1 MQGLINV
8 GSKDFSGNKPK
19 KLTGFCRNF
28 ARSRFLL
35 LLILPGFL
43 YYLVFHYIPM
53 YGVIIAFKDY
63 NFFDGILGSPWAA
76 SNGLEHFL
84 ELFQSPAFYRVF
96 RNTVLLSLFTI
107 IFSFPAPIILALS
120 LNEIT
125 NGKWRR
131 IVQTVSY
138 LPHFISTVVIC
149 GMIFNFLSLHG
160 IVNQILSLFG
170 REKILFLMEPGY
182 FRAIYVL
189 SDIWQRMGWGS
200 IVYLAALAGVDPQ
213 LYEAAAVDG
222 ANRWHR
228 ILHINI
234 PALVPT
240 AIVLL
245 ILNMGGMMN
254 VGFEKVLLLY
264 QPSTYETADVI
275 GTYIYRRGIL
285 GAEFS
290 FSTAVGL
297 FQSAIGFTLV
307 VVTNRIARKF
317 SDISLW

>member
-1 MQGLINV
+1 M
-8 GSKDFSGNKPK
+8 
-19 KLTGFCRNF
+19 
-28 ARSRFLL
+28 
-35 LLILPGFL
+35 LILPGFL

-76 SNGLEHFL
+76 KNGLAHFI
-84 ELFQSPAFYRVF
+84 ELLQSPVFYRVL
-96 RNTVLLSLFTI
+96 RNTVLLSLSTI
-107 IFSFPAPIILALS
+107 VFSFPAPIILALS

-131 IVQTVSY
+131 MVQTVSY

-213 LYEAAAVDG
+213 LYEAAEIDG

-245 ILNMGGMMN
+245 ILNMGGVMN

-290 FSTAVGL
+290 FTTAVGL
-297 FQSAIGFTLV
+297 FQSAIGFSLV
-307 VVTNRIARKF
+307 VAANRLARKF
-317 SDISLW
+317 GDISLW